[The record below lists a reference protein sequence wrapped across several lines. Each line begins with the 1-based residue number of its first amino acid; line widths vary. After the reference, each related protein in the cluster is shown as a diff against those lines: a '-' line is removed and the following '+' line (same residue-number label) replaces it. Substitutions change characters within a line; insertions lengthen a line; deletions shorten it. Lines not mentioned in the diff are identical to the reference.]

1 MATTPKAGSA
11 SQVAGGQ
18 ALVWDINM
26 PGMLMSVHGDA
37 DNVATALRRA
47 ADKYLAK
54 PVDFPRPRRARGAVN
69 DDTVQRSI

>member
-1 MATTPKAGSA
+1 MATTPNARSA

-18 ALVWDINM
+18 ALVWNIDM
-26 PGMLMSVHGDA
+26 PGWLVSVHGDE
-37 DNVATALRRA
+37 DKVATALRRA